1 MRLPSSFVFYALVDI
16 AIRFFDTDLS
26 LLIRLSVIEVQ
37 RKEVV
42 TVTGLRYSC
51 KTLKTSKVNDI
62 IILMKRDNL
71 HLTLTI
77 DFKGSMLARKSSP
90 TEKALPSLGNGLRQ
104 NCTIGIGI
112 GQYKPSGLR
121 D

>member
-1 MRLPSSFVFYALVDI
+1 MRLRSSFVFYALVDI

-62 IILMKRDNL
+62 INLMKRDK
-71 HLTLTI
+71 LTPYVDHRLQRINAGEKIITYR
-77 DFKGSMLARKSSP
+77 KGPPKFRK
-90 TEKALPSLGNGLRQ
+90 
-104 NCTIGIGI
+104 
-112 GQYKPSGLR
+112 
-121 D
+121 

>member
-42 TVTGLRYSC
+42 TVTSVGYSC
-51 KTLKTSKVNDI
+51 KTLKTSQIKDI
-62 IILMKRDNL
+62 LILLKRDE
-71 HLTLTI
+71 LTPYGVHRI
-77 DFKGSMLARKSSP
+77 QQINAG
-90 TEKALPSLGNGLRQ
+90 
-104 NCTIGIGI
+104 
-112 GQYKPSGLR
+112 
-121 D
+121 